1 MQKRSFDVCDESS
14 CSCEEK
20 KNWFLMKS
28 DKNDESA
35 ENFLASSSSFLQ
47 KTNSQHNKRN
57 TNQPSF
63 FCLK

>member
-1 MQKRSFDVCDESS
+1 MFVMRAVAPAMRGEKKLIFDV
-14 CSCEEK
+14 
-20 KNWFLMKS
+20 FMMKS

-57 TNQPSF
+57 TNSSF